1 MRRGIVLAALV
12 ATLGSLAAVTPAFAD
27 QASPT
32 WNCRASVAELFGSTP
47 QPRFEP
53 LVANGDG
60 TTGADRP
67 ACADDREG
75 LPAIDSPD
83 GSPFTVHL
91 QGPFSAT
98 ALTPPFAA
106 ARDQAAYAGTK
117 ASDISVSTPDGQ
129 LTVTATALRAE
140 AGASCV

>member
-1 MRRGIVLAALV
+1 MRRGTPLGALVTIIGLLAA
-12 ATLGSLAAVTPAFAD
+12 AAPALAD
-27 QASPT
+27 QSAPT

-106 ARDQAAYAGTK
+106 ARDQAAY
-117 ASDISVSTPDGQ
+117 
-129 LTVTATALRAE
+129 
-140 AGASCV
+140 